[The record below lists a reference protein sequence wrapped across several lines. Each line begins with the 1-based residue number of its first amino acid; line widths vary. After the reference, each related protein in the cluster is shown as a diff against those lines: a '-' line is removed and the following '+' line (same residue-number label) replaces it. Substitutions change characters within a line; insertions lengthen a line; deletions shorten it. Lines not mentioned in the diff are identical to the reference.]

1 MIDYLAAEPQADAD
15 ATFRNFMRSSLGR
28 AADHFGLT
36 VAAPPVFGWRLRSIG
51 ARAENECELRWL
63 RVVSQEP
70 QWARGESW
78 TGTADA
84 NAIKNI
90 AKPRVLDVYE
100 WSEQGWRNQRA
111 EVMTLQPGEPCSPT
125 DALRTENNPV
135 ATWWADL
142 GRSLDTLATTPTSRT
157 YADQEKVHDRIRGRF
172 GPNVETTVTQWET
185 VHGDLHGNNLLC
197 PNFALLD
204 WELWGRGP
212 AGLDAASLFY
222 FSLLTPGTAEQV
234 RTAFAAK
241 LDAPTGRI
249 AQLYVA
255 ARLLRRIE
263 GGDFADLEGPVRTHA
278 RTLVNA

>member
-1 MIDYLAAEPQADAD
+1 MDTVTADAHF
-15 ATFRNFMRSSLGR
+15 AAWMRDHLDH
-28 AADHFGLT
+28 AARHFGL
-36 VAAPPVFGWRLRSIG
+36 VVIGKPVLGARLRSIS
-51 ARAENECELRWL
+51 ARATGPDGERWL

-70 QWARGESW
+70 EWASGEHW
-78 TGTADA
+78 TGTVDA
-84 NAIKNI
+84 NSI
-90 AKPRVLDVYE
+90 AGIRKPSVLDVYE
-100 WSEQGWRNQRA
+100 WSEGRDQRA
-111 EVMTLQPGEPCSPT
+111 EVMTLLPGEVCSSS
-125 DALRTENNPV
+125 DALRAPIV
-135 ATWWADL
+135 LSDRWWADL
-142 GRSLDTLATTPTSRT
+142 RGALATLADVPTSRT